1 MAASSLKR
9 TNTIDE
15 EDEGAK
21 RVARS
26 SSSGRFFVYETL
38 NKALEESRKAIVYAR
53 KTHPDDHLAHMNL
66 VDARLKRFPQR
77 TAKRIFAMYVIMM
90 GSFPAEKPH
99 FCSVGDWEELVKR
112 YKERTLF
119 SFRYDSKNRIVTLV
133 LPDVYDAYILS
144 IVTCGPSLTKL
155 SNITSRKNWWANANL
170 GEFGYLFNK
179 TPPAHLAKVY
189 HLGMVDCEKSFFIPE
204 YLLNDDMFNI
214 ALNFSTQDQN
224 HVCLVN
230 AFAHVFWNVMKQYIT
245 EESIEILRA
254 GNPYQHS
261 LNIVTIAPFD
271 DAVRIGC
278 LNACQAK

>member
-1 MAASSLKR
+1 MAVRSLKR
-9 TNTIDE
+9 TNIIRE
-15 EDEGAK
+15 EDEGTK
-21 RVARS
+21 RVAT
-26 SSSGRFFVYETL
+26 SSSGRFFVYDKL
-38 NKALEESRKAIVYAR
+38 NKVLGESRKAVVYAR
-53 KTHPDDHLAHMNL
+53 KTHPDDPLAIMNL
-66 VDARLKRFPQR
+66 VDARLKRCPQR

-99 FCSVGDWEELVKR
+99 FCSDEDWVELVQR

-119 SFRYDSKNRIVTLV
+119 SFRYDSKHRVVTLV

-144 IVTCGPSLTKL
+144 IVTCGPSLTKV
-155 SNITSRKNWWANANL
+155 SNITSRKNWWANADL
-170 GEFGYLFNK
+170 GEFGRLFNK
-179 TPPAHLAKVY
+179 APPVHLAKEY
-189 HLGMVDCEKSFFIPE
+189 HLGMADCEKSFFIPE

-230 AFAHVFWNVMKQYIT
+230 AFAHVFWNVMNQYIT
-245 EESIEILRA
+245 KESVEILRA

-261 LNIVTIAPFD
+261 IDIVTIAPFD

-278 LNACQAK
+278 LNTCQPK